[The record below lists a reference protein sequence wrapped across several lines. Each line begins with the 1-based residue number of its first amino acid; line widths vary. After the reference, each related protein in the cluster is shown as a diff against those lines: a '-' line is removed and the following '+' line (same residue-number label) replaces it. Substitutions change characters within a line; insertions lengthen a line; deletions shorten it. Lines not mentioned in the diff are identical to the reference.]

1 MTWRS
6 ALAVIV
12 LTGSVACAGARTG
25 GIAPAECQPGDT
37 SLVRTELLM
46 GRNIP
51 GGGEVSDD
59 DWRAFM
65 ADFVTP
71 RFPNGLTVL
80 EGSGQWRGAN
90 GVIERERGKILMVL
104 TGDTAASRAAD
115 EIMAEYKR
123 RFRQE
128 SVLRVRSRACVRFDS

>member
-1 MTWRS
+1 M
-6 ALAVIV
+6 
-12 LTGSVACAGARTG
+12 ACER
-25 GIAPAECQPGDT
+25 GDT
-37 SLVRTELLM
+37 SLVRTELFM

-71 RFPNGLTVL
+71 RFPSGLTVL
-80 EGSGQWRGAN
+80 ESSGQWRGAN
-90 GVIERERGKILMVL
+90 GVIERERGKILIVL
-104 TGDTAASRAAD
+104 TGDTASLRAAD
-115 EIMAEYKR
+115 EIMAEYKK

-128 SVLRVRSRACVRFDS
+128 SVLRMRFQACVHFSE